1 MRACRGEIEVNILSD
16 DSTGILFAC
25 WSYTRIMVLNKT
37 NMHHLLSF
45 NDCLRYPFGLS
56 QAPNT
61 TVLLYC
67 ESLPKHQIQFS
78 LGLQKFL

>member
-1 MRACRGEIEVNILSD
+1 MTACRAEIEMNILSG

-25 WSYTRIMVLNKT
+25 LSYTHVMVLTKT

-45 NDCLRYPFGLS
+45 NDCLRYPFGLF
-56 QAPNT
+56 QALNT

>member
-1 MRACRGEIEVNILSD
+1 MTACHAEIETNILSD

-25 WSYTRIMVLNKT
+25 LSYTCVMVLNET

-45 NDCLRYPFGLS
+45 NDRLRYPFGLF
-56 QAPNT
+56 QALNT
-61 TVLLYC
+61 TVLFYW
-67 ESLPKHQIQFS
+67 ESLPKHRIQFS